1 MPLLGTN
8 LRPAPCLHPV
18 AALSRVGLH
27 HPAPSS
33 GEPRASRLLSV
44 TQLCRHHAMT
54 FRVTAGVQKQVFKPP
69 GVFGVHCTDIAL
81 L

>member
-1 MPLLGTN
+1 MPLLGQICAQ
-8 LRPAPCLHPV
+8 PPVSIPWLHCPV
-18 AALSRVGLH
+18 WLH

-33 GEPRASRLLSV
+33 GEPRASLLLSV